1 MAETIP
7 ARLAE
12 SVCGHALSGVAGAC
26 IKLAGIPLRSDA
38 MTTTPTS
45 DADAAAA
52 DAAIEYEQLDA
63 LLQRLRIGT
72 TASELHGSLCGYL
85 AGGGSATG
93 NSLIAQLQLDGEGAV
108 LAATDQAALGQLVGQ
123 CARALADPEM
133 GFAPMLPAD
142 DRPLDERAEATAEW
156 CRGFLGGFG
165 LTGAS
170 AHAQLT
176 DEAQEMLHD
185 LGAIAS
191 SSFAYGDEN
200 EDEDALIEVQEF
212 IRVGAMLL
220 HAECSVRDRPTSG
233 TVH

>member
-1 MAETIP
+1 
-7 ARLAE
+7 
-12 SVCGHALSGVAGAC
+12 
-26 IKLAGIPLRSDA
+26 
-38 MTTTPTS
+38 MTSTPTN
-45 DADAAAA
+45 DA
-52 DAAIEYEQLDA
+52 DAAIEYEQLDV
-63 LLQRLRIGT
+63 LVQRLQLGT

-85 AGGGSATG
+85 AGGGKVTG
-93 NSLIAQLQLDGEGAV
+93 NSLFAQLQLDGEGGAPS
-108 LAATDQAALGQLVGQ
+108 AADQALLEQLVQQ
-123 CARALADPEM
+123 CATALADPEM

-170 AHAQLT
+170 THAKLT

-191 SSFAYGDEN
+191 SSFDYGDEN

-220 HAECSVRDRPTSG
+220 HAECSIRDRPASG

>member
-1 MAETIP
+1 
-7 ARLAE
+7 
-12 SVCGHALSGVAGAC
+12 
-26 IKLAGIPLRSDA
+26 
-38 MTTTPTS
+38 MTSTPTN
-45 DADAAAA
+45 DA

-63 LLQRLRIGT
+63 LVQRLHIGT

-85 AGGGSATG
+85 AGGGKVTG
-93 NSLIAQLQLDGEGAV
+93 NSLVAQLQLDGEGGAPPAADQV
-108 LAATDQAALGQLVGQ
+108 LLEQLVQQ
-123 CARALADPEM
+123 CGTALADPEM

-170 AHAQLT
+170 THAKLT

-191 SSFAYGDEN
+191 SSFDYGDEN

-220 HAECSVRDRPTSG
+220 HAECSIRDRPTSG

>member
-1 MAETIP
+1 
-7 ARLAE
+7 
-12 SVCGHALSGVAGAC
+12 
-26 IKLAGIPLRSDA
+26 
-38 MTTTPTS
+38 MTSTPTN
-45 DADAAAA
+45 DA

-63 LLQRLRIGT
+63 LVQRLHIGT

-85 AGGGSATG
+85 AGGGKVTG
-93 NSLIAQLQLDGEGAV
+93 NSLVAQLQLDGEGGAPPAADQV
-108 LAATDQAALGQLVGQ
+108 LLEQLVQQ
-123 CARALADPEM
+123 CATALADPEM

-170 AHAQLT
+170 THAKLT

-191 SSFAYGDEN
+191 SSFDYGDEN

-220 HAECSVRDRPTSG
+220 HAECSIRDRPTSG

>member
-1 MAETIP
+1 
-7 ARLAE
+7 
-12 SVCGHALSGVAGAC
+12 
-26 IKLAGIPLRSDA
+26 
-38 MTTTPTS
+38 MTTTS
-45 DADAAAA
+45 KNDADT
-52 DAAIEYEQLDA
+52 AIEYEQLDV
-63 LLQRLRIGT
+63 LVRQLRLGT
-72 TASELHGSLCGYL
+72 TASELHGSLCGFL

-93 NSLIAQLQLDGEGAV
+93 HSLFAQLQLDGEGSTPS
-108 LAATDQAALGQLVGQ
+108 AADQTLLEQLVRQ
-123 CARALADPEM
+123 CATALADPEM

-170 AHAQLT
+170 THAKLT

-191 SSFAYGDEN
+191 SSFDYGDEN

-220 HAECSVRDRPTSG
+220 HVECSIRDRPASG

>member
-1 MAETIP
+1 
-7 ARLAE
+7 
-12 SVCGHALSGVAGAC
+12 
-26 IKLAGIPLRSDA
+26 

-45 DADAAAA
+45 DIDT
-52 DAAIEYEQLDA
+52 AIEYEQLDA
-63 LLQRLRIGT
+63 LVRQLRLGT
-72 TASELHGSLCGYL
+72 TASELHGSLCGFL
-85 AGGGSATG
+85 AGGGEVTG
-93 NSLIAQLQLDGEGAV
+93 NSLFAQLQLEGDGDAPS
-108 LAATDQAALGQLVGQ
+108 AAEQGLLGQLVQQ
-123 CARALADPEM
+123 CAVTLADPEM

-170 AHAQLT
+170 THAKLT

-191 SSFAYGDEN
+191 SSFDYGDEN

-220 HAECSVRDRPTSG
+220 HAECSIRDRPTSG

>member
-1 MAETIP
+1 
-7 ARLAE
+7 
-12 SVCGHALSGVAGAC
+12 
-26 IKLAGIPLRSDA
+26 
-38 MTTTPTS
+38 MTTTPMN
-45 DADAAAA
+45 DADT
-52 DAAIEYEQLDA
+52 AIEYEQLDV
-63 LLQRLRIGT
+63 LVRQLRLGA
-72 TASELHGSLCGYL
+72 TASELHGSLCGFL

-93 NSLIAQLQLDGEGAV
+93 HSLFAQLQLDGEGGTPS
-108 LAATDQAALGQLVGQ
+108 AADQALLEQLVRQ
-123 CARALADPEM
+123 CATALADPEM
-133 GFAPMLPAD
+133 GFTPMLPAD

-170 AHAQLT
+170 THAKLT
-176 DEAQEMLHD
+176 AEAQEMLHD

-191 SSFAYGDEN
+191 SSFDYGDEN

-220 HAECSVRDRPTSG
+220 HAECSIRDRPASG

>member
-1 MAETIP
+1 
-7 ARLAE
+7 
-12 SVCGHALSGVAGAC
+12 
-26 IKLAGIPLRSDA
+26 
-38 MTTTPTS
+38 MTSTPTN
-45 DADAAAA
+45 DA

-63 LLQRLRIGT
+63 LVQRLHIGT

-85 AGGGSATG
+85 AGGGKVTG
-93 NSLIAQLQLDGEGAV
+93 NSLVAQLQLDGEGGAPP
-108 LAATDQAALGQLVGQ
+108 AAEQALLEQLVQQ
-123 CARALADPEM
+123 CATALADPEM

-170 AHAQLT
+170 THAKLT

-191 SSFAYGDEN
+191 SSFDYGDEN

-220 HAECSVRDRPTSG
+220 HAECSIRDRPASG

>member
-1 MAETIP
+1 
-7 ARLAE
+7 L
-12 SVCGHALSGVAGAC
+12 L
-26 IKLAGIPLRSDA
+26 
-38 MTTTPTS
+38 
-45 DADAAAA
+45 
-52 DAAIEYEQLDA
+52 EQLV
-63 LLQRLRIGT
+63 R
-72 TASELHGSLCGYL
+72 
-85 AGGGSATG
+85 
-93 NSLIAQLQLDGEGAV
+93 
-108 LAATDQAALGQLVGQ
+108 Q
-123 CARALADPEM
+123 CATALADPEM

-170 AHAQLT
+170 THAKLT

-191 SSFAYGDEN
+191 SSFDYGDEN

-220 HAECSVRDRPTSG
+220 HVECSIRDRPASG

>member
-1 MAETIP
+1 
-7 ARLAE
+7 
-12 SVCGHALSGVAGAC
+12 
-26 IKLAGIPLRSDA
+26 
-38 MTTTPTS
+38 MTTTPTN
-45 DADAAAA
+45 DA

-63 LLQRLRIGT
+63 LVQRLHIGT

-85 AGGGSATG
+85 AGGGKVTG
-93 NSLIAQLQLDGEGAV
+93 NSLVAQLQLDGEGGAPPAADQV
-108 LAATDQAALGQLVGQ
+108 LLEQLVQQ
-123 CARALADPEM
+123 CATALADPEM

-170 AHAQLT
+170 THAKLT

-191 SSFAYGDEN
+191 SSFDYGDEN

-220 HAECSVRDRPTSG
+220 HAECSIRDRPTSG

>member
-1 MAETIP
+1 
-7 ARLAE
+7 
-12 SVCGHALSGVAGAC
+12 
-26 IKLAGIPLRSDA
+26 

-52 DAAIEYEQLDA
+52 AHAAAAAIEYEQLDA
-63 LLQRLRIGT
+63 LVQRLRIGT

-93 NSLIAQLQLDGEGAV
+93 DSLMALLQLDGDGGAP
-108 LAATDQAALGQLVGQ
+108 ATADQATLGRLVEQ
-123 CARALADPEM
+123 CAAALADPEM

-170 AHAQLT
+170 AHAKLT

-220 HAECSVRDRPTSG
+220 HAECSVRDRPAGG